1 MSQYHFTHRIPRGG
15 RDASTSPQQVAG
27 ASAVA
32 GPGQPGRP
40 RAADAAA
47 GDGTAAT
54 GSREVQGGPAAPW
67 RRGGE
72 AGFCGKRCDFFSGD
86 LGFSLGI
93 FMTCV

>member
-1 MSQYHFTHRIPRGG
+1 MSPYPFTHGIPRGG

-32 GPGQPGRP
+32 GPGQPGGP

-54 GSREVQGGPAAPW
+54 GSGEVQGGPAAPW
-67 RRGGE
+67 NPLETRGRSWLWE
-72 AGFCGKRCDFFSGD
+72 KIWANYNI
-86 LGFSLGI
+86 L
-93 FMTCV
+93 